1 MSIANE
7 PPSDSSRTPMANFS
21 SADLLRMIDE
31 HPIVMKTYIL
41 PTPMLQRTYNL
52 VRERVWARRTGLNF
66 YSTPRIGKTS
76 CLMMIKGMLEAEFPK
91 TFFLLISARS
101 SRPSDAHMFRLLLEG
116 LNHELAGRTNSGV
129 LFRNAVTDIAMQVGR
144 RRGMQFV
151 LLIDEMQLLSGA
163 DLGQLLVVHN
173 DLKLKNINMT
183 TLSFAQP
190 EILHRRAAMMIAG
203 ERQIIARFLSEPL
216 AFDGC
221 TSVEELKE
229 ILKAFDE
236 GTEYP
241 EGSGWS
247 YTRFFLP
254 QAFEQGFRLQTYA
267 SRLWSALTAA
277 NAGGES
283 SGLPMEHTIAAI
295 ESLLQMARASDC
307 ANFVLSDSDLEDA
320 VDASQ
325 LRSFTTMMQE

>member
-1 MSIANE
+1 MDAANE
-7 PPSDSSRTPMANFS
+7 SPNSSRTSIAKFS
-21 SADLLRMIDE
+21 SADILKMLDD
-31 HPIVMKTYIL
+31 HPMVTKTYIL
-41 PTPMLQRTYNL
+41 PTPTLQRTYDL

-66 YSTPRIGKTS
+66 YSTPRIGKTT

-91 TFFLLISARS
+91 TFFLLISARA
-101 SRPSDAHMFRLLLEG
+101 SRPSEAHMYRLLLEG
-116 LNHELAGRTNSGV
+116 LNHELAGRTNTGV
-129 LFRNAVTDIAMQVGR
+129 LFRNTVTDIAMHVGR

-151 LLIDEMQLLSGA
+151 LLIDEMHLLSGT
-163 DLGQLLVVHN
+163 DLSQLLVVHN

-216 AFDGC
+216 AFNGC
-221 TSVEELKE
+221 TSIEELEE
-229 ILKAFDE
+229 ILKTFDE

-254 QAFEQGFRLQTYA
+254 RAFEQGFRLQIYA
-267 SRLWSALTAA
+267 SKLWSALTTA
-277 NAGGES
+277 NVGGES
-283 SGLPMEHTIAAI
+283 GGLPMEHTIVAI

-307 ANFVLSDSDLEDA
+307 PNFVLSDNDLQDA

-325 LRSFTTMMQE
+325 LRLFTSMMQE